1 MRPFAYVAADASGTT
16 RRGRVLAASQRAA
29 VERLSHDGLL
39 PIQVTEARRR
49 GHLGGGPSSKQ
60 LAHLMR
66 GIAGLTGVGMPLARA
81 VESCRRLARG
91 PLVEVLDE
99 VSEHLRHG
107 QTLSAALMQSGA
119 GLSRA
124 AQGMLEASERGSR
137 IDQGL
142 EQVAAALE
150 REVELRSRLR
160 QALAYPLLLTVVGLF
175 STALIVGVV
184 IPRFATLLEDLGQ
197 APPPITQLLL
207 NVARLGVAHWFSL
220 MLVLGASTAAL
231 LAYLRRPHGRLAFDG
246 VLLRMPL
253 VGPLIVQRASGRVAE
268 ALGGMLVAGMPLL
281 PSFDAAV
288 VAAGNRELQRRL
300 EQVRRH
306 VAAGSRLATSLE
318 REAALDHDVLQ
329 LVALGEANGQL
340 GPMLLRAGERALTD
354 GEQRIKALVGL
365 IEPLLIIAFALGVG
379 FVAAALL
386 QAVYALRPGMGS

>member
-1 MRPFAYVAADASGTT
+1 
-16 RRGRVLAASQRAA
+16 
-29 VERLSHDGLL
+29 
-39 PIQVTEARRR
+39 
-49 GHLGGGPSSKQ
+49 
-60 LAHLMR
+60 
-66 GIAGLTGVGMPLARA
+66 
-81 VESCRRLARG
+81 
-91 PLVEVLDE
+91 
-99 VSEHLRHG
+99 
-107 QTLSAALMQSGA
+107 
-119 GLSRA
+119 
-124 AQGMLEASERGSR
+124 MLEASERGSR